1 MNTDARIILGIP
13 IDNLTLAKVVGRIFS
28 LIEAYSPDQRPRLVV
43 TVNVDFLVKALAW
56 FGGVPDNPE
65 VVDIL
70 RRADLRTADGMPL
83 VWSSRLLGAPLP
95 ERVTGADLVPALAVE
110 AARQSKSLYLL
121 GGQKEVAESAAQILQ
136 EGCPGLKIAGIDSP
150 FVYTEGDEL
159 AEASEADQ
167 PICER
172 INNSGA
178 DILLVAFGNPKQEI
192 WFRRN
197 QDRLRVPVVIG
208 IGGTF
213 NFIAGTVARAP
224 GWMQRLG
231 VEWLYRVCQE
241 PGRLW
246 QRYLLGLAKFST
258 MILPSIWDYRW
269 HRLLGHGGKPDGGAW
284 THFLSGARSLQVLSL
299 PRSLDRRW
307 AETGA
312 LDFEQ
317 AFAQDALVVDFAQ
330 MRLADAAGLA
340 SLIEGLVQVR
350 EQNQK
355 WYAVGVKPAVRR
367 TLKRNRVWDLLKARV
382 CGDVPELVSRLGE
395 VWPECRCLA
404 SIKAEAGFMGLGFCG
419 RLSGAV
425 AASLDVETLLRVVA
439 GQDRVLDLSYCSE
452 LDAQGLA
459 LLLKLSR
466 GGESDKGRCLICG
479 MTAEVERRVKSAKLD
494 VSLPIVANM
503 AAAKAVFAMQKHR
516 KAEF

>member
-1 MNTDARIILGIP
+1 MTMKTDARIILGIP
-13 IDNLTLAKVVGRIFS
+13 IDNLTLDGAVQRIFS

-43 TVNVDFLVKALAW
+43 TVNVDFLVKALSW

-110 AARQSKSLYLL
+110 AARQGKSLYLL
-121 GGQKEVAESAAQILQ
+121 GGQKEVAESAARILQ

-150 FVYTEGDEL
+150 YVYTEGDEL
-159 AEASEADQ
+159 ASASEVDQ
-167 PICER
+167 PICDR
-172 INNSGA
+172 INRSGA

-213 NFIAGTVARAP
+213 NFIAGRVARAP

-246 QRYLLGLAKFST
+246 QRYLLGLAKFGT

-269 HRLLGHGGKPDGGAW
+269 HRMLGQGEPDGGTW
-284 THFLSGARSLQVLSL
+284 TQFLSGSRSLQVLSL
-299 PRSLDRRW
+299 PGCLDRRW
-307 AETGA
+307 AETET
-312 LDFEQ
+312 LDFDQ

-340 SLIEGLVQVR
+340 RLVEGLEQVR
-350 EQNQK
+350 AQNQK
-355 WYAVGVKPAVRR
+355 WYAVGVKPAIRR
-367 TLKRNRVWDLLKARV
+367 TLRRNRVWDLLKARV
-382 CGDVPELVSRLGE
+382 CNDVPELVSRLGE
-395 VWPECRCLA
+395 VWPECQCLA
-404 SIKAEAGFMGLGFCG
+404 SIKAEAGFMAIGFCG
-419 RLSGAV
+419 RLSGAET
-425 AASLDVETLLRVVA
+425 AGLDVETLLRVVA
-439 GQDRVLDLSYCSE
+439 GQDRLLDLSYCSE

-466 GGESDKGRCLICG
+466 GLEPGVGRCLICG

-494 VSLPIVANM
+494 LSLPIVANM
-503 AAAKAVFAMQKHR
+503 AAAKAVFALP
-516 KAEF
+516 KA